1 MRVDSHCSTALF
13 VAYMLYFRPEWLVH
27 PLISVVGPIVVA
39 IVLAYVVSRI
49 FMDLFIITVDTLMLC
64 YCEEKRT
71 GPEVTKP
78 TQQPAQVEL
87 PPPNTVSAASPPPVP
102 EERTGRTCSGSSSLG
117 LSMLEVSICA
127 CSGTSFHLTT

>member
-13 VAYMLYFRPEWLVH
+13 VAYMLYFRPEWL
-27 PLISVVGPIVVA
+27 
-39 IVLAYVVSRI
+39 
-49 FMDLFIITVDTLMLC
+49 IITVDTLMLC

-87 PPPNTVSAASPPPVP
+87 PPPNTVSAASPQPVP
-102 EERTGRTCSGSSSLG
+102 VAVGVVPVVAAGVVTPEMVATPPS
-117 LSMLEVSICA
+117 
-127 CSGTSFHLTT
+127 

>member
-102 EERTGRTCSGSSSLG
+102 VAVGVVPVVAAGVVTPEMVAAPPS
-117 LSMLEVSICA
+117 
-127 CSGTSFHLTT
+127 

>member
-1 MRVDSHCSTALF
+1 MRVDSHWSTALF

-87 PPPNTVSAASPPPVP
+87 PPPNTVSAASPQPVP
-102 EERTGRTCSGSSSLG
+102 VAVGVVPVVAAGVVTPEMVAAPPS
-117 LSMLEVSICA
+117 
-127 CSGTSFHLTT
+127 